1 MTKGK
6 LDYSEFV
13 DLCRGQR
20 TIKLEERDK
29 ERIRQSR
36 KTFERILKSDP
47 HKSYYAINTGVGA
60 LLNRRIPRGRMEE
73 FQENLIMSH
82 TCGIGPPLE
91 VEIVKGMMLHMI
103 LNLKKGYCGI
113 RLPTLEL
120 LVEMFNRNII
130 PVVPAKGSLGA
141 SGDLVPQAHIALALI
156 GRDPQ
161 QVLRA
166 AGLEPAELQIGEA
179 IALLNGT
186 SFMTSCLAFLVF
198 ESDNLIRTADIAAA
212 MTIEALGCSTKSF
225 GPELQELRPHPGQIA
240 TAHYLNRLLPKTKGG
255 RKSAYPLQDAYSLRC
270 IPQVHG
276 AFRDTLSWARAVVD
290 IEINSFG
297 GNPWIS
303 TKGEKS
309 EICQGSGNF
318 HGQILAHAADSLSVA
333 LCSISGISERRIDR
347 LVSRGANGLPLF
359 LARNQGLN
367 TGLMITQYT
376 AAALVSENKTL
387 AHPASVDSIPVSAGQ
402 EDFVSMGAWAVR
414 KAQEICRNTEYVI
427 AIEILCA
434 AQALDFGEPLPEES
448 RMAKIHEIVRTRVA
462 HFERSRVLAEDIEE
476 LYGLVHNGRLVE
488 EAGCYEK
495 DN

>member
-1 MTKGK
+1 MTKEK

-13 DLCRGQR
+13 NLCRGQG
-20 TIKLEERDK
+20 TIEVGRRDK

-36 KTFERILKSDP
+36 RAFEAVLKSNP

-60 LLNRRIPRGRMEE
+60 LLNRRIPKGRMEE

-82 TCGIGPPLE
+82 TCGVGPPLE
-91 VEIVKGMMLHMI
+91 REIVKGIMLHMI
-103 LNLKKGYCGI
+103 LNLKKGYSGI

-130 PVVPAKGSLGA
+130 PIVPTKGSLGA
-141 SGDLVPQAHIALALI
+141 SGDLVPQAHIGLALI

-161 QVLRA
+161 QILCT
-166 AGLEPAELQIGEA
+166 AGLEPAKLQIGEA

-198 ESDNLIRTADIAAA
+198 QSDNLIRTADIAAA
-212 MTIEALGCSTKSF
+212 MTIEALGRSTKSF
-225 GPELQELRPHPGQIA
+225 ALEIQELRPHSGQIA

-255 RKSAYPLQDAYSLRC
+255 KKPAYSLQDAYSLRC

-276 AFRDTLSWARAVVD
+276 AFRDVLSHASAVVD
-290 IEINSFG
+290 TEINSFG

-303 TKGEKS
+303 TKGEKT
-309 EICQGSGNF
+309 EICEGSGNF
-318 HGQILAHAADSLSVA
+318 HGQILAHAADSLSIA
-333 LCSISGISERRIDR
+333 LCSVSGISERRIDR

-359 LARNQGLN
+359 LAKNQGLN

-376 AAALVSENKTL
+376 AAALVSESKTL

-414 KAQEICRNTEYVI
+414 KAREICKNTEYVI

-434 AQALDFGEPLPEES
+434 AQALDFHEPLPEES
-448 RMAKIHEIVRTRVA
+448 RLAEIHKIVRNHVA
-462 HFERSRVLAEDIEE
+462 HFEKSRVLAEDIEAA
-476 LYGLVHNGRLVE
+476 YRLVHSGGLLE
-488 EAGCYEK
+488 EAGIP
-495 DN
+495 

>member
-1 MTKGK
+1 MIKDK

-13 DLCRGQR
+13 NLCRGQK
-20 TIKLEERDK
+20 TIELEGRDK
-29 ERIRQSR
+29 ERIRRSR
-36 KTFERILKSDP
+36 RAFESILKSNP
-47 HKSYYAINTGVGA
+47 RQSYYAINTGVGA
-60 LLNRRIPRGRMEE
+60 LLNRRIPKGRMEE

-91 VEIVKGMMLHMI
+91 REIVKGVMLHMI
-103 LNLKKGYCGI
+103 LNLKKRYSVI

-120 LVEMFNRNII
+120 MVEMFNRNII

-161 QVLRA
+161 QILRT
-166 AGLEPAELQIGEA
+166 AGLKSAKLQIGEA

-198 ESDNLIRTADIAAA
+198 QSDNLIRTADIAAA
-212 MTIEALGCSTKSF
+212 MTIEALGCSTQSF
-225 GPELQELRPHPGQIA
+225 EPELQELRPHSGQIT
-240 TAHYLNRLLPKTKGG
+240 TAHHLNCLLLTRKGG
-255 RKSAYPLQDAYSLRC
+255 KKPAHSLQDAYSLRC

-276 AFRDTLSWARAVVD
+276 TFRDVLTHTRAVVD
-290 IEINSFG
+290 TEINSFG

-303 TKGEKS
+303 TKGEKT
-309 EICQGSGNF
+309 EICEGSGNF
-318 HGQILAHAADSLSVA
+318 HGQILAHAADSLSIA
-333 LCSISGISERRIDR
+333 LCSTAGISERRIDR
-347 LVSRGANGLPLF
+347 LISGGADGLPLF
-359 LARNQGLN
+359 LAKNQGLN

-402 EDFVSMGAWAVR
+402 EDFVSMGAWAVS
-414 KAQEICRNTEYVI
+414 KAREICRNTEYVI

-434 AQALDFGEPLPEES
+434 AQALDFREPLPEES
-448 RMAKIHEIVRTRVA
+448 RMAKIHEIVRSRVA
-462 HFERSRVLAEDIEE
+462 YFEKSRVLAEDIEE
-476 LYGLVHNGRLVE
+476 LYGLVHNGRLLE
-488 EAGCYEK
+488 EAGTL
-495 DN
+495 

>member
-1 MTKGK
+1 MTKDK

-13 DLCRGQR
+13 NLCRGQR
-20 TIKLEERDK
+20 TIELEERDK

-36 KTFERILKSDP
+36 KAFEGILKSNPD
-47 HKSYYAINTGVGA
+47 KSYYAINTGVGA
-60 LLNRRIPRGRMEE
+60 LLNRRIPKGRMEE

-91 VEIVKGMMLHMI
+91 REIVKGIMLHMI
-103 LNLKKGYCGI
+103 LNLKKGYSGI
-113 RLPTLEL
+113 RLSTLEL

-130 PVVPAKGSLGA
+130 PLVPAKGSLGA
-141 SGDLVPQAHIALALI
+141 SGDLVPHAHIALALI

-161 QVLRA
+161 QILPA
-166 AGLEPAELQIGEA
+166 AGLEPAKLQIGEA

-198 ESDNLIRTADIAAA
+198 QSDNLIRTADIAAA

-225 GPELQELRPHPGQIA
+225 GPEVQELRPHPGQIT
-240 TAHYLNRLLPKTKGG
+240 TAYYLNRLLLETKEG
-255 RKSAYPLQDAYSLRC
+255 KKPACSLQDAYSLRC
-270 IPQVHG
+270 VPQVHG
-276 AFRDTLSWARAVVD
+276 AFRDVLSRARSVVD
-290 IEINSFG
+290 TEINSFG

-303 TKGEKS
+303 TKGEKT

-318 HGQILAHAADSLSVA
+318 HGQILAHAADSLSIA
-333 LCSISGISERRIDR
+333 LCGISGISERRIDR

-376 AAALVSENKTL
+376 AAALVSESKTL

-402 EDFVSMGAWAVR
+402 EDFVSMGGWAVS

-434 AQALDFGEPLPEES
+434 AQALDFCEPLPEKS
-448 RMAKIHEIVRTRVA
+448 RMAKIHEVVRSRVA
-462 HFERSRVLAEDIEE
+462 HFEKSRVLAEDIEE

-488 EAGCYEK
+488 EAG
-495 DN
+495 

>member
-1 MTKGK
+1 MIKDK

-13 DLCRGQR
+13 NLCRGQS
-20 TIKLEERDK
+20 TIELEAGDK

-36 KTFERILKSDP
+36 KAFEGILKSDP
-47 HKSYYAINTGVGA
+47 RKSYYAINTGVGA
-60 LLNRRIPRGRMEE
+60 LLNRRIPKGRMEE

-91 VEIVKGMMLHMI
+91 REIVRGIMFHMI
-103 LNLKKGYCGI
+103 LNLKKGYSGI
-113 RLPTLEL
+113 RLATLEL
-120 LVEMFNRNII
+120 LVEMFNKNII

-141 SGDLVPQAHIALALI
+141 SGDLVPQAHVALALI
-156 GRDPQ
+156 GRDPRRI
-161 QVLRA
+161 LRT
-166 AGLEPAELQIGEA
+166 AGLEPAKLQIGEA

-198 ESDNLIRTADIAAA
+198 QSDNLIRTADIAAA
-212 MTIEALGCSTKSF
+212 MSVEALGCSSQSF
-225 GPELQELRPHPGQIA
+225 EPELQELRPHSGQIT
-240 TAHYLNRLLPKTKGG
+240 TANHLNRLLVKTKGG
-255 RKSAYPLQDAYSLRC
+255 EKPAHSLQDAYSLRC

-276 AFRDTLSWARAVVD
+276 AFRDTLSYARAVVD
-290 IEINSFG
+290 TEIDSFG
-297 GNPWIS
+297 GNPWVS
-303 TKGEKS
+303 TKGGKT
-309 EICQGSGNF
+309 EICEGSGNF
-318 HGQILAHAADSLSVA
+318 HGQILAHAADSLSIA

-347 LVSRGANGLPLF
+347 LLSRGTNGLPLF

-376 AAALVSENKTL
+376 AADLVSESKTL

-402 EDFVSMGAWAVR
+402 EDFVSMGAWAVS

-434 AQALDFGEPLPEES
+434 AQALDFREPLPKES
-448 RMAKIHEIVRTRVA
+448 TMAKVHETVRSRVA
-462 HFERSRVLAEDIEE
+462 HFERSRVLAEDIEQ
-476 LYGLVHNGRLVE
+476 LYGLVHNGRLLE
-488 EAGCYEK
+488 TAGCYEE

>member
-1 MTKGK
+1 MIKDK

-13 DLCRGQR
+13 NLCRGQR
-20 TIKLEERDK
+20 TIQLKARDK
-29 ERIRQSR
+29 ERIRQAR
-36 KTFERILKSDP
+36 KAFEGVLKSNPD
-47 HKSYYAINTGVGA
+47 KSYYAVNTGVGA

-91 VEIVKGMMLHMI
+91 REIVKGIVLHMI
-103 LNLKKGYCGI
+103 LNLKKGYSGI

-120 LVEMFNRNII
+120 LVEMLNRNII

-156 GRDPQ
+156 GRDPEQ
-161 QVLRA
+161 ILRS
-166 AGLEPAELQIGEA
+166 AGLEPAKLRIGEA

-198 ESDNLIRTADIAAA
+198 HSDNLIRTADIAAA

-225 GPELQELRPHPGQIA
+225 EPELQELRPHSGQIA
-240 TAHYLNRLLPKTKGG
+240 TAYHLNRLLVKTKGG
-255 RKSAYPLQDAYSLRC
+255 KKPACSLQDAYSLRC

-276 AFRDTLSWARAVVD
+276 AFRDVLSRARAVTD
-290 IEINSFG
+290 TEINSFG
-297 GNPWIS
+297 GNPWLS
-303 TKGEKS
+303 TKGGKT
-309 EICQGSGNF
+309 EICEGSGNF
-318 HGQILAHAADSLSVA
+318 HGQILAHAADSLSIA

-367 TGLMITQYT
+367 TGLMITQYA
-376 AAALVSENKTL
+376 AAALVSESKTL

-402 EDFVSMGAWAVR
+402 EDFVSMGAWAVS
-414 KAQEICRNTEYVI
+414 KALEISRNTEYVI

-434 AQALDFGEPLPEES
+434 AQALDFRGPLPEKS
-448 RMAKIHEIVRTRVA
+448 TMARVHELVRSRVA
-462 HFERSRVLAEDIEE
+462 HFEKSRVLAEDIEE

-488 EAGCYEK
+488 EARML
-495 DN
+495 